1 MTTDESQ
8 KKPITLEHDRA
19 QDGDR
24 LFSPAAG
31 RNRDPVLEVLREL
44 LPAQGSVLEI
54 GSGTGEHVVHFAR
67 HLPGLRWQP
76 SEFDE
81 TSRRSVRAWIAHEAL
96 PNIAPPIAIDAS
108 TTDWGVEDQRFD
120 AIVSMN
126 MIHIAP
132 WGAAVGL
139 FTGAGRLLKP
149 GGILFLYGAFKQGGV
164 HNAPSNEEFDRS
176 LRSRDPAWGV
186 RDLDDL
192 TALASANGL
201 RFARRVPMPAN
212 NQSLIFE
219 KTP

>member
-1 MTTDESQ
+1 MTSDERQ
-8 KKPITLEHDRA
+8 RKPITLEQRA
-19 QDGDR
+19 NDGDR
-24 LFSPAAG
+24 LYSPAAA
-31 RNRDPVLEVLREL
+31 RNRDPLLQVLREV
-44 LPAQGSVLEI
+44 LPAEGSVLEI
-54 GSGTGEHVVHFAR
+54 ASGSGEHVAHFAK

-81 TSRRSVRAWIAHEAL
+81 TSRLSVRAWIAHETLSNVA
-96 PNIAPPIAIDAS
+96 APICIDAS

-132 WGAAVGL
+132 WAAAVGL
-139 FTGAGRLLKP
+139 FMGAGRLLKP

-164 HNAPSNEEFDRS
+164 HNAPSNQEFDRS
-176 LRSRDPAWGV
+176 LKSRDPDWGA
-186 RDLDDL
+186 RDIADL

-201 RFARRVPMPAN
+201 RFVRSVAMPAN